1 MIRYATSAE
10 KLALVFLG
18 VNTKRRHTVPSS
30 WSDATLGQLTPV
42 DGRIASGNKLH
53 PMDDALDAAR
63 SPFGTSTVLFPRVR
77 LVGPSK

>member
-1 MIRYATSAE
+1 MR
-10 KLALVFLG
+10 LALKNLRLVFLG

-42 DGRIASGNKLH
+42 DVRIASGNKLC
-53 PMDDALDAAR
+53 PIDGALDTAR
-63 SPFGTSTVLFPRVR
+63 SPVGTSMVLFPKVR